1 MSNKITS
8 IKNSVAACEI
18 RTASFTLLT
27 LFLRS
32 TDLSSIQEI
41 LSRKATPGLFENEPT
56 VIDISGLELT
66 HTTWSS
72 SHLSDLRNLMTQ
84 HGLNLL
90 GARGLDEQASWAQK
104 MGLVWLGSSTPAPAA
119 VETPA
124 AAAPQATQPQP
135 TAPQPT
141 QTELSLPQPSLPKPS
156 AMVIDK
162 PLRSGQQ
169 VYARGCDL
177 IVMAAV
183 NFGAEVIADGNIH
196 VYAPLRGRAIAGAKG
211 DTQARIFAM
220 MMEPQLISIA
230 GTYRTFDAPLP
241 PDIHAK
247 AAYVRLEGDSLH
259 LQAIEP

>member
-1 MSNKITS
+1 MSNKIVS

-32 TDLSSIQEI
+32 PDLASIAEI
-41 LSRKATPGLFENEPT
+41 LLRKATPGLFENEPT
-56 VIDISGLELT
+56 VIDISGLELA
-66 HTTWSS
+66 HTVWSS
-72 SHLSDLRNLMTQ
+72 VHLSDLRTLMTQ

-90 GARGLDEQASWAQK
+90 GARGLDDQALWAQE
-104 MGLVWLGSSTPAPAA
+104 MGLVWLGSSTPGPAA

-124 AAAPQATQPQP
+124 VVAPQTTQPQ
-135 TAPQPT
+135 
-141 QTELSLPQPSLPKPS
+141 LSLPEPSQPKPS

-230 GTYRTFDAPLP
+230 GTYRTFDAPLS

-247 AAYVRLEGDSLH
+247 AAYVRLEGDSLQ